1 MDFASSNKI
10 NLYKTIL
17 ILMENDIY
25 LLAEEES
32 DDLSMLEGIESTK
45 FYSLSQSHKLC
56 KSTVNFEL

>member
-1 MDFASSNKI
+1 MNKI

-32 DDLSMLEGIESTK
+32 DDLSMLEGNESTML
-45 FYSLSQSHKLC
+45 YSLSQSHKL
-56 KSTVNFEL
+56 VNPLSISSYS